1 MCQQLEILEKIKKK
15 GKVNGYDVELAE
27 AQAKDFIMISKQVGL
42 IKKDVVLIKKDNK
55 KIFEML
61 ARQGGQIDLI
71 VNRLNSPVESERLQ
85 GAYWRALSM
94 VCKSKVFWLVV
105 VILIF
110 LIAMTGNEVKTLLG
124 WLPTSL

>member
-55 KIFEML
+55 RIFEML
-61 ARQGGQIDLI
+61 ARQGGQIDLLI
-71 VNRLNSPVESERLQ
+71 KSVQSSQEDADRYRLLVDI
-85 GAYWRALSM
+85 WRALFGS
-94 VCKSKVFWLVV
+94 VKKTVLTFVIFGIIIGIINIKDVVDLIRGLV
-105 VILIF
+105 
-110 LIAMTGNEVKTLLG
+110 
-124 WLPTSL
+124 